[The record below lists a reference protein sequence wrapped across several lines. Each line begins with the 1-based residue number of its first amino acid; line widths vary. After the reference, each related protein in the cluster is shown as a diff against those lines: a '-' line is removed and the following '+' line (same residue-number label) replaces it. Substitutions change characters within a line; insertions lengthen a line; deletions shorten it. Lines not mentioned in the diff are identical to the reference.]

1 MALAGLGLRMDR
13 NVGGIDYFLIA
24 PFSAVKVIGDASTG
38 LATVTLADGT
48 TITKSNNPYKKYIPS
63 TGTATSSPVETPS
76 NGTLFYEQIVTAVF
90 DNLSKDNYA
99 EYNTLARISTSII
112 AVYCDGMAIILG
124 ANCGCD
130 INFGE
135 RVVPGRFTVSFI
147 AKEPQDKFIIKN
159 ELLMKKEVIN
169 TSVDNDLFK
178 NKQAYYHPH
187 DTNSLTQSDNLSLGK
202 LFVGLIK
209 YVLTVMLTFIIL
221 FMAHPLYT
229 YIWELPIYSIF
240 KIGLTILEVG
250 VIYKIMVSLIRWTFN
265 INK

>member
-1 MALAGLGLRMDR
+1 
-13 NVGGIDYFLIA
+13 
-24 PFSAVKVIGDASTG
+24 
-38 LATVTLADGT
+38 
-48 TITKSNNPYKKYIPS
+48 
-63 TGTATSSPVETPS
+63 
-76 NGTLFYEQIVTAVF
+76 
-90 DNLSKDNYA
+90 
-99 EYNTLARISTSII
+99 
-112 AVYCDGMAIILG
+112 
-124 ANCGCD
+124 
-130 INFGE
+130 
-135 RVVPGRFTVSFI
+135 
-147 AKEPQDKFIIKN
+147 
-159 ELLMKKEVIN
+159 MKKEVIN